1 MNRIINRD
9 ILPRISKISK
19 NNKEKDLLSIAYIT
33 WLIFI
38 IFALGVVTVNDLKP
52 MFNQL
57 IVNLL
62 NIYYYMEA
70 ATFHSLTPTSWAYWG
85 NLSH

>member
-52 MFNQL
+52 IF
-57 IVNLL
+57 IIIWKPSYWVWTAIY
-62 NIYYYMEA
+62 NI
-70 ATFHSLTPTSWAYWG
+70 TFHTVLIFG
-85 NLSH
+85 VFL